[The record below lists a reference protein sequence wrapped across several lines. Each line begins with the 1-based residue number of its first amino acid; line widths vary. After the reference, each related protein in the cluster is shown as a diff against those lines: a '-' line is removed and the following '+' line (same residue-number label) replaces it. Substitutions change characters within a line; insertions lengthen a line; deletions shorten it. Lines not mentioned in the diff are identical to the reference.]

1 MSDREYGRLAAEGE
15 IESHREVAEETP
27 LSGTTLREDDLE
39 QVAAA
44 GSNTVRMGQ
53 ETN

>member
-1 MSDREYGRLAAEGE
+1 MSDREYGRLAAEAVMEGG
-15 IESHREVAEETP
+15 REVANDAP
-27 LSGTTLREDDLE
+27 MSGTTLRADDLD